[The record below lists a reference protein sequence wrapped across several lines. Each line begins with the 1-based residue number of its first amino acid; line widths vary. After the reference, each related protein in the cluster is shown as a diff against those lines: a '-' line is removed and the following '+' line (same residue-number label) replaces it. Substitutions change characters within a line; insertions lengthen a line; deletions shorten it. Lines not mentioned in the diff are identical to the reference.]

1 MNILIAI
8 DFSAITSAV
17 LATVSE
23 LVEASGDKNLHLHL
37 MHVAEP
43 DPEFVGWDTGPD
55 VVQEQVAKEGRR
67 AEEKLEGLAT
77 ELRSATG
84 AAVTTLFVRG
94 PIAETVHSQAKELE
108 ARMIIV
114 GSHGHGAAYNLV
126 IGSISAAIVKESGV
140 PVLIVPDPD
149 NDRTGD

>member
-23 LVEASGDKNLHLHL
+23 LVNASGDNDLHLCL

-55 VVQEQVAKEGRR
+55 VVQAQVAKEAQR
-67 AEEKLEGLAT
+67 AEEQLEGLAA
-77 ELRSATG
+77 ELRNATG
-84 AAVTTLFVRG
+84 AAVTPLVVRG
-94 PIAETVHSQAKELE
+94 PIAETVHGQAKTLD

-114 GSHGHGAAYNLV
+114 GSHGHGAAYNLI
-126 IGSISAAIVKESGV
+126 IGSISAAIVKESSV

-149 NDRTGD
+149 NDCTGD